1 MRRTLWSLLHLIGAA
16 LFVVVMVL
24 RATSP
29 GAATLPSDGIIAA
42 DAALT
47 VAMDAKAGE
56 LK

>member
-42 DAALT
+42 DATLT